1 MKGYEEVLE
10 DNEVEVM
17 MVVVGMG
24 VVVMVEVG
32 R

>member
-1 MKGYEEVLE
+1 MEGHEEVLE

>member
-10 DNEVEVM
+10 ENEVEV
-17 MVVVGMG
+17 VIGMG